1 MSKKLTAIELA
12 SKKIKEEIHIYGGE
26 GWDVMEEVLKILHEM
41 LEIEQDQIEEAYNKG
56 SDDEYS
62 YQCVS
67 IDIVRDEIEG
77 KNFYK
82 KTYGQPVITIT
93 TQPDNHD

>member
-12 SKKIKEEIHIYGGE
+12 AKKIKEDIHIYGGE
-26 GWDVMEEVLKILHEM
+26 GWDVMEEVLIILHEM
-41 LEIEQDQIEEAYNKG
+41 LEIEQDQIVDAYDKG

-67 IDIVRDEIEG
+67 IDIVRDDIEG
-77 KNFYK
+77 KTYYK
-82 KTYGQPVITIT
+82 ETYGEPIITIT
-93 TQPDNHD
+93 TKPDNHD